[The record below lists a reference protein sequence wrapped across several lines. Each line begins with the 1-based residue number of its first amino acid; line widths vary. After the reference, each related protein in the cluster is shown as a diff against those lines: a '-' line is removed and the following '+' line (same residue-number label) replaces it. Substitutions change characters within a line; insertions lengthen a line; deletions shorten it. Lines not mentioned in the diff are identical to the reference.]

1 MLIGVAVPISYFAS
15 TRVAIIF
22 VNRSPL
28 VSAQPSSHH
37 GMQNANV
44 KIRSCF
50 LLLLPLSFSH
60 LFSSIT
66 SLRFIACSISNRNRT
81 NVNAGE
87 GCNSEIR
94 CNPTRGVR
102 SEIVPLDKEMRD
114 VMSARVTLKLK
125 STCSNEILARRVG
138 LAVTVSRYFVPCPL
152 VTCTLYRILAVFC
165 CSITRKAVL

>member
-1 MLIGVAVPISYFAS
+1 MLYQFRLDSSGYYFRESITPCFRS
-15 TRVAIIF
+15 TLFTPR
-22 VNRSPL
+22 
-28 VSAQPSSHH
+28 
-37 GMQNANV
+37 NAKCER
-44 KIRSCF
+44 KIRSCL